1 MLNFVLDGIKYKYDD
16 TTLTV
21 KEARVIKKN
30 TGFGLV
36 TWAQALQIGDPDALV
51 AMVWLAKTRNGE
63 AVRWQ
68 DFDNFDLASLDIVG
82 ADDEDDKAEG
92 DDVDPPVKSTSPRS
106 RGGRTPKVSS
116 PST

>member
-1 MLNFVLDGIKYKYDD
+1 MLRFVLEDIKYEYDD
-16 TTLTV
+16 STLTV

-36 TWAQALQIGDPDALV
+36 TWAQGLQIGDPDALV
-51 AMVWLAKTRNGE
+51 AMVWLAKTRAGE

-68 DFDNFDLASLDIVG
+68 DFDNFDLATLDLLSG
-82 ADDEDDKAEG
+82 SEDDEPEG

-106 RGGRTPKVSS
+106 RGGRTPKAS
-116 PST
+116 

>member
-1 MLNFVLDGIKYKYDD
+1 MLKFTLDGVKYVYDD
-16 TTLTV
+16 STLTV

-30 TGFGLV
+30 AGFGLV

-68 DFDNFDLASLDIVG
+68 DFDNFDLASLNLLDD
-82 ADDEDDKAEG
+82 DDEDEASAEG
-92 DDVDPPVKSTSPRS
+92 ADVDPPVIPTSPRS
-106 RGGRTPKVSS
+106 RGGRTPKAS
-116 PST
+116 

>member
-1 MLNFVLDGIKYKYDD
+1 MLKFVLDGTKYEYDD
-16 TTLTV
+16 STLSV

-68 DFDNFDLASLDIVG
+68 DFDNFDLASLDLSSE
-82 ADDEDDKAEG
+82 DDEEEAKPEG
-92 DDVDPPVKSTSPRS
+92 DDVDPPVTPISPRS
-106 RGGRTPKVSS
+106 RGGRTRKAP
-116 PST
+116 

>member
-1 MLNFVLDGIKYKYDD
+1 MLRFVLDGTKYEYDD

-36 TWAQALQIGDPDALV
+36 TWAQGLQIGDPDALV
-51 AMVWLAKTRNGE
+51 AMVWLAKTRAGE

-68 DFDNFDLASLDIVG
+68 DFDDFDLASLDLLSG
-82 ADDEDDKAEG
+82 DDETKEG
-92 DDVDPPVKSTSPRS
+92 DDVDPPVRSISPRS
-106 RGGRTPKVSS
+106 RGGRTPK
-116 PST
+116 PS